1 MLAAHRARPAEQS
14 VDRQRGAPAG
24 RGEGLRTPS
33 TPCRPCYGPVP
44 KASHSP
50 CTPGEPSTSTFRG
63 WWGWAGGG
71 GGGRGWA
78 RGVKPRQPCPNPI
91 FPTARGSLPR
101 PARTSEIAPSTTS
114 GTGPAVPGHSRYIGY
129 VYVGSL
135 GWPWVEGSA
144 ILSR

>member
-1 MLAAHRARPAEQS
+1 MQAASRASPAEQS

-24 RGEGLRTPS
+24 RGEGLRTPP
-33 TPCRPCYGPVP
+33 TPCRPCYGPAP

-50 CTPGEPSTSTFRG
+50 CTPGEASTSTFRG

-78 RGVKPRQPCPNPI
+78 RGVKPCQPCPNPI

-101 PARTSEIAPSTTS
+101 PARTSEIGPFGAVVPFKHFQRLTDSLACRV
-114 GTGPAVPGHSRYIGY
+114 PAVP
-129 VYVGSL
+129 VGT
-135 GWPWVEGSA
+135 GTADGS
-144 ILSR
+144 